1 MFDGFNVLFG
11 LSRPYGCEVIDDKF
25 NTECVPNYSDA
36 LDVLVVVDASVPEF
50 VD

>member
-11 LSRPYGCEVIDDKF
+11 LSRPYGGEVIDDKF
-25 NTECVPNYSDA
+25 NTECLPNYSDV
-36 LDVLVVVDASVPEF
+36 LDVLVVVDASVPAF